1 MAMLWD
7 VQRSTT
13 TRPDAQQRW
22 DTVYQFLLQWTSEAA
37 EPVPAAPDPQ
47 EEHDGNRDVRPGLD
61 PPPATGTDH

>member
-1 MAMLWD
+1 MAKQWD
-7 VQRSTT
+7 VQRSTI

-22 DTVYQFLLQWTSEAA
+22 DTVYQFLLQWTSESA

-47 EEHDGNRDVRPGLD
+47 EEHDGNRDLRPGLD

>member
-7 VQRSTT
+7 VQRSTI

-22 DTVYQFLLQWTSEAA
+22 DTVYQFLLQWTSESV

>member
-1 MAMLWD
+1 MAKQWD
-7 VQRSTT
+7 VQRSTI

-22 DTVYQFLLQWTSEAA
+22 DTVYQFLLQWTSESV
-37 EPVPAAPDPQ
+37 ESVPAAPDPQ

>member
-1 MAMLWD
+1 MAMQWN
-7 VQRSTT
+7 VQRSTI

-22 DTVYQFLLQWTSEAA
+22 DTVYQFLLQWTSESV

-47 EEHDGNRDVRPGLD
+47 EEHDGNRGVRPGLD